1 MNKRKVPRLSDFIGT
16 GGHQFDDSLLQD
28 SQGSSAAVHTLNIDQ
43 LRRSAYQPRTP
54 ADDDEALAELVQS
67 IRELGVIEP
76 IAVRPLAEQGQYE
89 ILAGDRRWRAAR
101 QVGLDQVPVIVHDVD
116 DRTAAVIA
124 LVENLQRQDLNPMEE
139 ARALD
144 RLLGEFQ
151 LSQQQTAQ
159 AVGKSQSAVSKSLG
173 LLKLAPTV
181 QDHLQ
186 AGRLEAGHGKVLL
199 NLVRREQQRLAELAI
214 ANSWSVRE
222 LEQRKAALQR
232 KAATTGRSPARDPDI
247 VRLEN
252 RLQERLGS
260 PVALKYRAGGKGR
273 IEITFSSLDE
283 CNGILERLGLMEGG
297 DD

>member
-1 MNKRKVPRLSDFIGT
+1 MSKRKVPRLSDFIGT

-28 SQGSSAAVHTLNIDQ
+28 SQGSVVVHTLSIDQ
-43 LRRSAYQPRTP
+43 LRRSAYQPRISTE
-54 ADDDEALAELVQS
+54 DDDALAELAQS

-76 IAVRPLAEQGQYE
+76 IAVRPLAEPEHYE

-101 QVGLDQVPVIVHDVD
+101 QVGLEQVPVIVHDVD

-139 ARALD
+139 ARALE

-173 LLKLAPTV
+173 LLKLAPAV
-181 QDHLQ
+181 QEHLQ

-199 NLVRREQQRLAELAI
+199 SLGLREQQRFAELAI
-214 ANSWSVRE
+214 TNGWSVRE
-222 LEQRKAALQR
+222 LEQRKKALQR
-232 KAATTGRSPARDPDI
+232 KGTATVRTPSRDPDI

-252 RLQERLGS
+252 RLQEWLGA
-260 PVALKYRAGGKGR
+260 PVAFKYRTSGKGR
-273 IEITFSSLDE
+273 IEINFSSLDE
-283 CNGILERLGLMEGG
+283 CTGILERLGVMEDGS
-297 DD
+297 D